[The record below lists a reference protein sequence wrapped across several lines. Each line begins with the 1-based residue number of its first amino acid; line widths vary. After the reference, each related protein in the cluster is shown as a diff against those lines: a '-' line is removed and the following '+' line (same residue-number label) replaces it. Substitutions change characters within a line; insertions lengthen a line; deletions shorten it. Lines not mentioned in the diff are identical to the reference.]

1 MYYYNARFYDPEDGR
16 FISRDSY
23 RGNSVNPSTWNL
35 YAYCANS
42 PVNYED
48 PSGHIAISR
57 IIGGVIG
64 GGIGFLAGRKIAKK
78 TKAKGWKKYAIIA
91 GCTIG
96 GAAIGALA
104 GPRVAKVAKKAA
116 SLIKRKIPSRHI
128 QKIKRVWKA
137 TKNTV
142 KKAVTK
148 TRSAISKGKKFK
160 KSAINMA
167 KKAGRNGLREGTKG
181 GMKATGEGFTVGNH
195 NSKDLKQQ
203 GINGFVSGFTSGFLS
218 TIAEPFEQSVKAKV
232 LVGAAI
238 STISS
243 IITKHNIKD
252 LQLGHDIG
260 FGATSGVVNSLTD
273 VLVDSAKV
281 EVNDMYDMLGVGSMK
296 FFLGVP
302 DFAIGCITMIL

>member
-1 MYYYNARFYDPEDGR
+1 M
-16 FISRDSY
+16 
-23 RGNSVNPSTWNL
+23 
-35 YAYCANS
+35 
-42 PVNYED
+42 
-48 PSGHIAISR
+48 
-57 IIGGVIG
+57 
-64 GGIGFLAGRKIAKK
+64 
-78 TKAKGWKKYAIIA
+78 
-91 GCTIG
+91 
-96 GAAIGALA
+96 
-104 GPRVAKVAKKAA
+104 
-116 SLIKRKIPSRHI
+116 
-128 QKIKRVWKA
+128 WKA

-181 GMKATGEGFTVGNH
+181 GMKATGESFTVGNH